1 MFRSPKQAVG
11 VLVLTLAGTFM
22 LFGCDG
28 LGSSTAEGPIEIGF
42 QTVTSSS
49 ASSANATSKRAA
61 SRAGSKAT
69 SDSLQVVGQNGTL
82 QLTDIRLIVSET
94 ELEGRGEETEFE
106 TGASVLDL
114 SLDTSQVSLS
124 SAQRAPT
131 GSYTT
136 LEFEVENLE
145 VEDDDPGEEEDEGQ
159 NFDAILTE
167 ARDAY
172 ANWPRQASMVATG
185 TFVPNGGSP
194 QSFTTFFDAE
204 IEVERTLNPP
214 LQVTQDGTP
223 RSLTIQLNPSRWFQD
238 SGNKVRDL
246 SQVDYAYYQETG
258 RLPSLEFENGVA
270 DVDSDDDD
278 DDDDDDDY

>member
-1 MFRSPKQAVG
+1 MFRSPKAIG

-28 LGSSTAEGPIEIGF
+28 LGSSTAEGPVEIGF

-172 ANWPRQASMVATG
+172 SNWPRQASMVATG

-204 IEVERTLNPP
+204 IEVERTHAGWHASKPDNSAEPVAL
-214 LQVTQDGTP
+214 V
-223 RSLTIQLNPSRWFQD
+223 
-238 SGNKVRDL
+238 SGLWQQGARPV
-246 SQVDYAYYQETG
+246 TG
-258 RLPSLEFENGVA
+258 RLRLLPGDRPASVT
-270 DVDSDDDD
+270 
-278 DDDDDDDY
+278 